1 MRYDGR
7 TRRSFGVRRS
17 AVAGAAT
24 VDALPTALPVSDV
37 NPPTGRP
44 SRRFGGHSVS
54 RKEDCRMT
62 TSIKRLPRRMP
73 AWAKV
78 ITAVVLVLV
87 VLFAGLR
94 LAVLPGLRD
103 LFGTQTHDRSGPA
116 LLKSIQDMSRYDAAS
131 GNFQVVV
138 DLEKD
143 AKYLPDAIRGTR
155 TLYVGAG
162 TVEAYVDLGS
172 LAKKDVTVDSDR
184 TTATLRLPHAFLG
197 KPALDTDRS
206 YAVSKQRGLLDRLG
220 DFFSDNPDSEQAVQ
234 KLAVK
239 HIGEAAK
246 DSELTKRAEENTTGM
261 LDGLLRSLGF
271 KEVSVSYGA

>member
-1 MRYDGR
+1 
-7 TRRSFGVRRS
+7 
-17 AVAGAAT
+17 
-24 VDALPTALPVSDV
+24 
-37 NPPTGRP
+37 
-44 SRRFGGHSVS
+44 
-54 RKEDCRMT
+54 MT
-62 TSIKRLPRRMP
+62 TSIKRLPKRMP
-73 AWAKV
+73 AWAKA

-172 LAKKDVTVDSDR
+172 LAKKDVTVDADR

-197 KPALDTDRS
+197 KPALDPNRS

-239 HIGEAAK
+239 HIGDAAK